1 MAKML
6 IQKAQKK
13 QKDVYDRKHSLP
25 NSFSIGE
32 FVLKKDFKRKK
43 RAGGKLETQYVGLY
57 MIMKI
62 HGKGFYRLK
71 QVGNEE
77 GVVERINGAHLKPY
91 QVADESK

>member
-13 QKDVYDRKHSLP
+13 QKDVYNRKHSLP

-32 FVLKKDFKRKK
+32 FVLKKKTLNEKR
-43 RAGGKLETQYVGLY
+43 GLEGNWKHGMLHGPY
-57 MIMKI
+57 MIMI

-71 QVGNEE
+71 QVGNVEC
-77 GVVERINGAHLKPY
+77 VVERINGAHL
-91 QVADESK
+91 E